1 VGRTNCDH
9 NINYNSGCNVVDWSR
24 ASYGLNFESQG
35 GGVLA
40 MKWDENDISVCL
52 SIMLTSYLQLLIE
65 LFEGSFF
72 RAAIPKDVTAGS
84 PKPSQWGPPSAMLK
98 NTGCDITKY
107 FMKHTIVFGKY
118 WHNYGALHGRLINNW
133 PRYYTLRWVFWFMIS
148 ALVLTYIK

>member
-1 VGRTNCDH
+1 
-9 NINYNSGCNVVDWSR
+9 
-24 ASYGLNFESQG
+24 
-35 GGVLA
+35 

-118 WHNYGALHGRLINNW
+118 WHNYGALRGRLINNW
-133 PRYYTLRWVFWFMIS
+133 PRYYTLRCVFRFMIS
-148 ALVLTYIK
+148 ALVLTYIKQVTGLEHLTAHLDAQELAKTDSWSQVTSTYVIPKL